1 MSDSPIFAALPA
13 GRVFSEYDSDGDV
26 IMTDAATGLPIYAT
40 PPREPMALN
49 PPPAPVRLPR
59 MDSLLREDLPV
70 RNLAD
75 EMDEARMPPFIF
87 ARGDAPPPFEIPP
100 GGEPE
105 EEVPPEA
112 GWGVLDSA
120 QDTWCVSALVPD
132 LTLRL
137 DFRHPRVLLHFLRFV
152 SSYNEIA
159 PEGEE
164 IHLPAIPRLVAQEIY
179 EHRAVSEV
187 PEEFQVE
194 AEELRRHVS
203 RNTCW
208 CEECKNA

>member
-1 MSDSPIFAALPA
+1 M
-13 GRVFSEYDSDGDV
+13 R
-26 IMTDAATGLPIYAT
+26 M
-40 PPREPMALN
+40 
-49 PPPAPVRLPR
+49 PR
-59 MDSLLREDLPV
+59 MDAAPREEMPV
-70 RNLAD
+70 RNLAAD
-75 EMDEARMPPFIF
+75 LYEDAAMPPFLF
-87 ARGDAPPPFEIPP
+87 ARGDGPLPFLPPPEIQGEAPPG

-105 EEVPPEA
+105 VYPEA
-112 GWGVLDSA
+112 GWDVLDPA
-120 QDTWCVSALVPD
+120 EHTWCVSALVPD
-132 LTLRL
+132 LFLRL

-152 SSYNEIA
+152 SSYNELA

-208 CEECKNA
+208 CEQCENA